1 MKIFKYLIESF
12 FIYVLFFLFR
22 IVGINYGRKAS
33 SFLLSKIGFFF
44 RKKNIIKK
52 NISNVFKK
60 YSNSQIED
68 IIKLMWLNYGN
79 IFAEYVYL
87 SKFRLNKFPKKHIE
101 ISGEVI
107 LDEIIKN
114 NRPAIF
120 VSGHFGNFELMAME
134 LEKKGINLA
143 TIYRP
148 LNNIFLNPFMVFLR
162 KKYICKNQIKKG
174 LKGTREVIDFVKKKH
189 SIALM
194 VDQRVGESERYP
206 FFDIPAHTTTIPA
219 QLALKFNLDVV
230 PIYLE
235 RKSDNTFLMEVLNP
249 IKVEKTNNLEEDKKN
264 ITIKINETIE
274 KMVLKNPGQW
284 IWTHSRWK

>member
-1 MKIFKYLIESF
+1 
-12 FIYVLFFLFR
+12 
-22 IVGINYGRKAS
+22 
-33 SFLLSKIGFFF
+33 
-44 RKKNIIKK
+44 
-52 NISNVFKK
+52 
-60 YSNSQIED
+60 
-68 IIKLMWLNYGN
+68 
-79 IFAEYVYL
+79 
-87 SKFRLNKFPKKHIE
+87 
-101 ISGEVI
+101 
-107 LDEIIKN
+107 
-114 NRPAIF
+114 
-120 VSGHFGNFELMAME
+120 
-134 LEKKGINLA
+134 
-143 TIYRP
+143 
-148 LNNIFLNPFMVFLR
+148 
-162 KKYICKNQIKKG
+162 
-174 LKGTREVIDFVKKKH
+174 
-189 SIALM
+189 M